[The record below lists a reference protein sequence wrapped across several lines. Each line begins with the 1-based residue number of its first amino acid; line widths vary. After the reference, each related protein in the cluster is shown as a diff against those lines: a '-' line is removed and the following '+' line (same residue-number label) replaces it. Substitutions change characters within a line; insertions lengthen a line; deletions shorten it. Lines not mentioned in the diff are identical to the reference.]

1 MSDQVYFD
9 IFYKI
14 HFSIIIS
21 PAREWYLSG
30 YGNNTADCGDSRENA
45 CKTLDHLLG
54 LFHKSSFKQNQTL
67 VLITNE
73 TLLINTKLMV
83 SNNVLKSVQVIYHH
97 TFGFIFYTDKP
108 EIFNATYFPLQR
120 ITER

>member
-1 MSDQVYFD
+1 MTRFVFCPNAKILVLCVLYWQNIEQVYFD

-54 LFHKSSFKQNQTL
+54 LFHKTSFKQNQTL

-83 SNNVLKSVQVIYHH
+83 RRNVLMSV
-97 TFGFIFYTDKP
+97 
-108 EIFNATYFPLQR
+108 
-120 ITER
+120 

>member
-1 MSDQVYFD
+1 MIAMTFTKVTLI
-9 IFYKI
+9 IFEQTD
-14 HFSIIIS
+14 FLIIFFQ
-21 PAREWYLSG
+21 AREWYLSG

-54 LFHKSSFKQNQTL
+54 LFHKRSFKQNQTL

-83 SNNVLKSVQVIYHH
+83 RKNIDVCNFFLHGQASNV
-97 TFGFIFYTDKP
+97 
-108 EIFNATYFPLQR
+108 
-120 ITER
+120 